1 MAAEGAEARSEI
13 IRTAWI
19 LAGLTAFEFLIAFT
33 WEGISEAIGV
43 DIETGRLMK
52 NLLFIIL
59 TLFKAFYIVAYFM
72 HLKHEVRR
80 LIITIL
86 IPFTFVVWLIIGMMV
101 EGSSWGK
108 QTSSLDSSKEKIKVL
123 TVVP

>member
-1 MAAEGAEARSEI
+1 MASEGAAARAEI
-13 IRTAWI
+13 IKTAWI

-33 WEGISEAIGV
+33 WIGISEAVGI
-43 DIETGRLMK
+43 DIETGRTMK

-72 HLKHEVRR
+72 HLKHELRR
-80 LIITIL
+80 LIVTIL
-86 IPFTFVVWLIIGMMV
+86 IPFAFIVWLIIGMMI

-108 QTSSLDSSKEKIKVL
+108 RVTINDNIVPKT
-123 TVVP
+123 TVRSIV

>member
-1 MAAEGAEARSEI
+1 MAAEGAAARAEI
-13 IRTAWI
+13 IKTAWI

-33 WEGISEAIGV
+33 WIGISEAIGV
-43 DIETGRLMK
+43 DIETGRTMK

-59 TLFKAFYIVAYFM
+59 TIFKAFYIVAYFM
-72 HLKHEVRR
+72 HLKHELRR

-86 IPFTFVVWLIIGMMV
+86 IPFAFIIWLIIGMMI

-108 QTSSLDSSKEKIKVL
+108 RVTANDNIVPDT
-123 TVVP
+123 TVISVS